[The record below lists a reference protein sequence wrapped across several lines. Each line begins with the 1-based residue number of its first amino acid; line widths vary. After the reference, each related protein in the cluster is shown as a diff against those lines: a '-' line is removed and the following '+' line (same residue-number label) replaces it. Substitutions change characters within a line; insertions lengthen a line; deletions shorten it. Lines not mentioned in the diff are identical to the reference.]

1 MVKISLKFYIIV
13 IEYQHKIKMKK
24 LLNISIVFHLLCL
37 GTTQIIDQQ
46 QSYYYDKITK
56 KERYEK

>member
-13 IEYQHKIKMKK
+13 IEYQHK
-24 LLNISIVFHLLCL
+24 
-37 GTTQIIDQQ
+37 TIDQQ